1 MSDVICGLCVTT
13 NDWIDLTGVDKATY
27 ETAKKIE
34 KLSHG
39 LTPKQF
45 TEAVSIALSLVSG
58 HSILSTQVVPD
69 LNKQD

>member
-1 MSDVICGLCVTT
+1 MSDVPCGLQVTINNWT
-13 NDWIDLTGVDKATY
+13 NLTDVDKATY
-27 ETAKKIE
+27 ETAKIIE

-45 TEAVSIALSLVSG
+45 TEAVSIALSFVSG
-58 HSILSTQVVPD
+58 YSILSTQVVPD